1 MLFFDIIKS
10 VLKDIDYKIYPDDV
24 LDIDIKGISCDS
36 RKIFRGYIFA
46 AINGY
51 KCNGSVYIPDAISHG
66 AVTVLT
72 ENTSDIVYSE
82 SGNIYVIVVENVRKI
97 LAEITLKLHFN
108 GNIPLD
114 IFGITG
120 TNGKTSVS
128 FYVSHILN
136 TCNVNTAILGTL
148 GGISGTVNINTDRT
162 TPDIVSTCEIFG
174 NYIRHGVKA
183 VAMEVSSHALEL
195 ERVHGIKFKIGV
207 FTNLTQDH
215 LDFHSS
221 MESYANAK
229 KKLFSQ
235 CNTAIINIDDR
246 YGENMLV
253 PCKKITYSVN
263 DSRADYFAKD
273 ISYSSSG
280 TSFIL
285 CNSGIEYK
293 LKLPVWGNFTVMN
306 VLAAIALCHEY
317 GLPTERICNAL
328 PLLPAVPGRFEC
340 ISKQNGVNVIL
351 DYAHTPDGIKNVLET
366 TKTFTMGNLIS
377 VFGCGGDRDNKKRS
391 IMGKIA
397 CDMSD
402 YTIITTDN
410 PRSENELTIAHE
422 VASMIEYG
430 SCSYNIIL
438 DREKAIQHALNCAK
452 NGDTVIIMGK
462 GHESY
467 QQFGN
472 IRYPFSDKETVLR
485 IQQNKITNKD
495 KTNGSN

>member
-10 VLKDIDYKIYPDDV
+10 VLKNVNYKIYPDDV

-46 AINGY
+46 AVNGY
-51 KCNGSVYIPDAISHG
+51 KNNGSTYIPDAISHG
-66 AVTVLT
+66 AVAVLT
-72 ENTSDIVYSE
+72 ESTNDIAYSE
-82 SGNIYVIVVENVRKI
+82 SGNIYVIVVDNVRKI
-97 LAEITLKLHFN
+97 LAEIALKLYFN
-108 GNIPLD
+108 SNIPLD

-136 TCNVNTAILGTL
+136 ACNVNTAVLGTL

-162 TPDIVSTCEIFG
+162 TPDIVSICEIFG
-174 NYIRHGVKA
+174 NYIRHNIKS

-215 LDFHSS
+215 LDFHGS

-235 CNTAIINIDDR
+235 CNTAIINIDDK
-246 YGENMLV
+246 YGENMSV
-253 PCKKITYSVN
+253 PCKKITYSLSN
-263 DSRADYFAKD
+263 PHADYFAKD
-273 ISYSSSG
+273 ILCSSSG
-280 TSFIL
+280 TSFTL
-285 CNSGIEYK
+285 CNGGAEYK
-293 LKLPVWGNFTVMN
+293 LKLQIWGNFAVMN
-306 VLAAIALCHEY
+306 LLAAIALCHEY
-317 GLPTERICNAL
+317 GLTTENICNTL
-328 PLLPAVPGRFEC
+328 PSLPSVPGRFEC
-340 ISKQNGVNVIL
+340 ISKQNGITVIL

-366 TKTFTMGNLIS
+366 ARTFTVGNLVS
-377 VFGCGGDRDNKKRS
+377 VFGCGGDRDSKKRS

-397 CDMSD
+397 CDISD

-410 PRSENELTIAHE
+410 PRSENEIAITQE
-422 VASMIEYG
+422 VASLIEYCN
-430 SCSYNIIL
+430 CSYNIIL
-438 DREKAIQHALNCAK
+438 DREKAIHHALNCAK
-452 NGDTVIIMGK
+452 SGDTIMIMGK

-485 IQQNKITNKD
+485 LQQNNE
-495 KTNGSN
+495 